1 MLAPRFMGCCP
12 RIPRAEEG
20 ARGGKKRISNEKRER
35 EREVVLAKTKI
46 ECEKR
51 QQEEE
56 ENVSLSAGAR
66 FQSRCLLFQR
76 ERDGFAISTLAPFF
90 TRYRL
95 RLYYISRD
103 SLSTIII
110 STRIPRLS

>member
-1 MLAPRFMGCCP
+1 M
-12 RIPRAEEG
+12 
-20 ARGGKKRISNEKRER
+20 KRER

-56 ENVSLSAGAR
+56 ENVPLSAGAR

-95 RLYYISRD
+95 RLYYIPRD